1 MIPVLYPSTAITYTS
16 NGIGRLVEAV
26 SCIVTEDLNGIFELE
41 MEYPVNG
48 KYFSQMQ
55 SGGIIG
61 VIYNG
66 KMQPFDINKLTI
78 DTTGIATINASH
90 ISNRLAFDWVVGQQT
105 ARTLSQIISNMNGSG
120 QWPYTQNFTFA
131 TDVSSSA
138 TMYVELYENAKSLL
152 ARCAA
157 TFGGEIEYDVFTVT
171 LKTRRGT
178 DTGLKVAYGKNASEL
193 ERETDW
199 SGAWNAIIPYWYE
212 GEGGAGYWPYSTLDA
227 FQTVT
232 QTPVIPK
239 RVNFKDIFPNKPTQQ
254 QLYNAGV
261 NYLNAYTPWI
271 PKDTVESAVLEV
283 SDNDPMRDVRI
294 GDTLTVIFTQAGTAI
309 ENARVV
315 SVEYNVLLERNNT
328 ITVGSE
334 QENFVAVTGLDDEP
348 QRFLTPGDIAT
359 ESDTPT
365 ASDGTLVAGS
375 TIKKSGHVCV
385 LDYGATGVDVPTT
398 LTTIGTIPSKYAP
411 SETTQGIAIIGFGT
425 GVCYADVTTGGNI
438 RIRGASAVSSAA
450 VRMKIA
456 WIQ

>member
-1 MIPVLYPSTAITYTS
+1 M
-16 NGIGRLVEAV
+16 GIGRLVEAI

-78 DTTGIATINASH
+78 DTSGIATINASH
-90 ISNRLAFDWVVGQQT
+90 ISNRLAFDWVYGQET
-105 ARTLSQIISNMNGSG
+105 AVTLSQIITNLNGSG

-131 TDVSSSA
+131 TDITTSA
-138 TMYVELYENAKSLL
+138 TIYAEAWENAKSLL
-152 ARCAA
+152 SRCAA
-157 TFGGEIEYDVFTVT
+157 TFGGEIEYDAFTVT

-178 DTGLKVAYGKNASEL
+178 DTGLKVAYGKNVEDL

-199 SGAWNAIIPYWYE
+199 SGTWNAIIPYWD
-212 GEGGAGYWPYSTLDA
+212 EGGDGTSYSPYSTLDA

-239 RVNFKDIFPNKPTQQ
+239 RVNFKDIFDTKPTQQ

-261 NYLNAYTPWI
+261 NYLNAYTPWL
-271 PKDTVESAVLEV
+271 PQDTVESVVLEV
-283 SDNDPMRDVRI
+283 AENDSIRDVRI
-294 GDTLTVIFTQAGTAI
+294 GDTLTVIFTQAGTAL

-328 ITVGSE
+328 ITVGNK
-334 QENFVAVTGLDDEP
+334 QENFVAVTGIDDDP

-365 ASDGTLVAGS
+365 ASSGTIITGS

-385 LDYGATGVDVPTT
+385 LDYGATGVDVPTA

-425 GVCYADVTTGGNI
+425 GVCYADVTTGGGI
-438 RIRGASAVSSAA
+438 RIRGATAVSSAA
-450 VRMKIA
+450 VRIKLV

>member
-1 MIPVLYPSTAITYTS
+1 MIPVLYPSTATTYTT

-61 VIYNG
+61 VTYNG
-66 KMQPFDINKLTI
+66 KMQPFEINKLTI
-78 DTTGIATINASH
+78 DTSGIATINASH
-90 ISNRLAFDWVVGQQT
+90 ISNRLAFDWVYGQQ
-105 ARTLSQIISNMNGSG
+105 ANRTLTQIINNMNGSG

-131 TDVSSSA
+131 TDVVSSA
-138 TMYVELYENAKSLL
+138 TMYTELFENAKSLL

-178 DTGLKVAYGKNASEL
+178 DTGLKVAYGKNVSDL

-212 GEGGAGYWPYSTLDA
+212 GDGGASYTPYSTLDA
-227 FQTVT
+227 YQTVT

-239 RVNFKDIFPNKPTQQ
+239 RVNFFDIFPTKPTQQ

-283 SDNDPMRDVRI
+283 SENDPMRDVRI

-328 ITVGSE
+328 ITVGNK

-359 ESDTPT
+359 ESDIPT
-365 ASDGTLVAGS
+365 ASDGTLVTGS

-385 LDYGATGVDVPTT
+385 LGYEATGVDVPTA
-398 LTTIGTIPSKYAP
+398 LTTIGTIPTKYAP

-438 RIRGASAVSSAA
+438 RIRGATAVSSAA
-450 VRMKIA
+450 VRIKLV